1 MAAGARAWL
10 VADEIPGLRGAG
22 RRVGSAPAVEPSNGR
37 SCSGRDS
44 TWTHNAAQGGRC
56 QSCGKETTG
65 STVRGAERLARP
77 HLAVVATGR
86 GER

>member
-1 MAAGARAWL
+1 

-56 QSCGKETTG
+56 PSCGKETTAPPCEAL
-65 STVRGAERLARP
+65 SDWHDPTSPWWQQEEVSDDRP
-77 HLAVVATGR
+77 A
-86 GER
+86 